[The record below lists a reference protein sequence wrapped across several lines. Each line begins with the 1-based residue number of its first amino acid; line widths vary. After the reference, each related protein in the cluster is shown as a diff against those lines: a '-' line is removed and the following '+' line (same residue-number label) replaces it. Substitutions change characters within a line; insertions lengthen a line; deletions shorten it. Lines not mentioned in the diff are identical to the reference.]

1 MMEQLI
7 FLYSSYSASTSF
19 TETPRS
25 HTQKK
30 KSQPRQQAE
39 ENTKT
44 GTGSRILTAAGLV
57 GELGELT
64 EGEASA
70 SSEARAC
77 VESRKQPGRA
87 LLEAPRGRE
96 QGRVDHGEHGEQHR
110 AR

>member
-1 MMEQLI
+1 MDQAVVDDGAADLLVQLVQR
-7 FLYSSYSASTSF
+7 LHLVHR
-19 TETPRS
+19 E
-25 HTQKK
+25 
-30 KSQPRQQAE
+30 
-39 ENTKT
+39 
-44 GTGSRILTAAGLV
+44 AAGLV

-70 SSEARAC
+70 GSEARAC

-110 AR
+110 TR

>member
-39 ENTKT
+39 ENTKA
-44 GTGSRILTAAGLV
+44 GTGSRILTVAGLV
-57 GELGELT
+57 GELT
-64 EGEASA
+64 AGEAPA
-70 SSEARAC
+70 SSEAPAC
-77 VESRKQPGRA
+77 VERGKQPGRA

-96 QGRVDHGEHGEQHR
+96 QGRVDDGEHGEQHR